1 MNPVSSTSPRQV
13 KLTKCRIFSPTLHL
27 QAPAGEQQR
36 VKEEGVDIIPYVK
49 SLDIFES
56 IFQNTISG
64 RIDIQETHGLPE
76 YLPLTGTEYVD
87 VEFMID
93 YLGEERVFRRV
104 FYLRRIINQSFP
116 RNERRVYSI
125 ELVTPEYL
133 NSIAT
138 RISKRYRDQTC
149 MDAVKDVMRNY
160 LKVPDNQLKSTRF
173 EETSGTID
181 AVIPNYTPLQ
191 AVNYLSLLALTKS
204 SFPESNFVFYE
215 TLQGFFFTSIRK
227 LILDGKTLDT
237 NANAIPVFTVNANE
251 LTSGTG
257 IDERD
262 AFNSIIHLHQDQLFD
277 IVNDIN
283 SGMLRS
289 KMLHLD
295 FFARKWNEEDTRYTQ
310 TFDRTTHLGAYPVY
324 PRNFDQR
331 VSRNVKLFI
340 VPTNISTANS
350 SYISQ
355 TGDTVTPQRM
365 YEALVLRNRQLNEIQ
380 HLRTVLEVP
389 GQPQIRAGA
398 VVRINYPSSRAID
411 DVHDNPH
418 SGNIPQVPSRY
429 HSGLHLVTYVRHH
442 LSQRSLGVMEYT
454 MHIEAA
460 RDSLSAPLIDYKAN
474 PSDVDGKAL

>member
-1 MNPVSSTSPRQV
+1 MNPVNPTNPRQV
-13 KLTKCRIFSPTLHL
+13 KLTACRIFSPTLHL
-27 QAPAGEQQR
+27 RAPAAEQER
-36 VKEEGVDIIPYVK
+36 VKAEGVDISPYVK
-49 SLDIFES
+49 SIDIYES

-76 YLPLTGTEYVD
+76 YLPLTGTEYVL
-87 VEFMID
+87 VEFHTN
-93 YLGEERVFRRV
+93 YLQQEQIFRRV

-116 RNERRVYSI
+116 RNERRVYTI

-138 RISKRYRDQTC
+138 RISKRYTDQTC
-149 MDAVKDVMRNY
+149 NDAVKDIMRNY
-160 LKVPDNQLKSTRF
+160 LKVPSAQLEQTRF
-173 EETSGTID
+173 EETVGKID

-191 AVNYLSLLALTKS
+191 AINYLSLLALTNS
-204 SFPESNFVFYE
+204 NPPESNFVFYE

-227 LILDGKTLDT
+227 LILDGKTKED
-237 NANAIPVFTVNANE
+237 ANTPVFTVNASE
-251 LTSGTG
+251 LTSSDT
-257 IDERD
+257 INERE

-283 SGMLRS
+283 NGMLRS

-310 TFDRTTHLGAYPVY
+310 TFNQTTHLGDHPVY

-355 TGDTVTPQRM
+355 TGDVVTPQRM
-365 YEALVLRNRQLNEIQ
+365 YEAIVLRNRQLSEIQ
-380 HLRTVLEVP
+380 HVRTVLEVP

-398 VVRINYPSSRAID
+398 VARINYPSSRDID

-418 SGNIPQVPSRY
+418 SGNIPQSPSRY
-429 HSGLHLVTYVRHH
+429 HSGLHLITHVRHR
-442 LSQRSLGVMEYT
+442 LAQVSLGVMQYT
-454 MHIEAA
+454 MQIEAT
-460 RDSLSAPLIDYKAN
+460 RDSLSAPLVDYAAN